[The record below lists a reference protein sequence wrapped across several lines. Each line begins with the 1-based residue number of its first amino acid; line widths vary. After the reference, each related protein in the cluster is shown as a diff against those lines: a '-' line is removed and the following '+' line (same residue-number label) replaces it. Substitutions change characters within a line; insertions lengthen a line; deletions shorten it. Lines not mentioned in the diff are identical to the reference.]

1 MNNVAEEWV
10 DKAKRIVRIATR
22 RRWLVLGVAA
32 SVALVCGVAI
42 NAVPDRYEATARI
55 YVDTQ
60 TVLKP
65 LMANITF
72 QPDIDQQVS
81 MLARTLISRPNV
93 EKLVGNPA
101 LRFEVSGE
109 KARDEVVTRLM
120 KQIKVAP
127 TASGNLFEISYRG
140 PSPDGA
146 QRLVEAIMKMFVH
159 AGAGAKKRDSQDA
172 GRFIEDRI
180 HGYEIKLTEAES
192 RLKDFKVR
200 NFGVSGVSTQD
211 YFARVSELTEQVS
224 KLRIDV
230 SAAAQSRDSYRRELA
245 TEDPQLP
252 PDLAMRNGGG
262 SVVEAEARL
271 DAQKKILDELL
282 RRYTDVH
289 PDVTSARRA
298 ISQMELD
305 VRERRETEERA
316 MAKGGKSGKAATSP
330 VYQKLRISLAEAESQ
345 VASLRS
351 QHGAKQE
358 QLEQVRALAG
368 RVPQVEAELAQL
380 NRDYDIIRKNYDLMV
395 ARREAASL
403 GEKLDESSQL
413 AEFRLVEP
421 PRVSPSPVFPA
432 SLHLAA
438 IAVIASIAAGVATAV
453 AADIVWPTF
462 TELSTLRA
470 LSGRPVLGSVSMF
483 ATPNGKRRQRASAW
497 WFAGAFGI
505 LMALQIAWLAWIA
518 LKLHF

>member
-10 DKAKRIVRIATR
+10 DKAKEVARIATR

-32 SVALVCGVAI
+32 SVALVCAVAI
-42 NAVPDRYEATARI
+42 DAVPDRYEATARI

-101 LRFEVSGE
+101 LKFEVSGE

-146 QRLVEAIMKMFVH
+146 QRLVEATVNMFVQ

-252 PDLAMRNGGG
+252 VELATRSGG
-262 SVVEAEARL
+262 SSVLEAEARL
-271 DAQKKILDELL
+271 DAQKKMLDDLL
-282 RRYTDVH
+282 RRFTDAH

-298 ISQMELD
+298 ISQMEVE
-305 VRERRETEERA
+305 VRERRQTEERA
-316 MAKGGKSGKAATSP
+316 MAKSGKSGKAATSP

-351 QHGAKQE
+351 QLGAKQD
-358 QLEQVRALAG
+358 QLEQVRSLAG

-380 NRDYDIIRKNYDLMV
+380 NRDYDVIRKNYELMV
-395 ARREAASL
+395 ARRESASL

-413 AEFRLVEP
+413 AEFRVVEP
-421 PRVSPSPVFPA
+421 PRVSPSPVSPGR
-432 SLHLAA
+432 LHFAA
-438 IAVIASIAAGVATAV
+438 IAVVASIVAGIAV
-453 AADIVWPTF
+453 AVIADLMWPTF
-462 TELSTLRA
+462 TESNSLREF
-470 LSGRPVLGSVSMF
+470 SGRPVLGSVSIL
-483 ATPNGKRRQRASAW
+483 ATPDGKRRQRASALQ
-497 WFAGAFGI
+497 FAGAFGI